1 MLQCAVTTR
10 TKTTLRGE
18 CTEQAVRTR
27 RARTLVPVAR
37 GPHELDDNAMQSK
50 RGGIRA
56 VRYFFYASKNLNR
69 AFPLSYNILIVDDHP
84 LVREGLGV
92 LVGSLPGNVIVHLA
106 GTAADALALAE
117 IHTPLDAV
125 LLDCGLPD
133 ADGAALIHALK
144 TRGAATPVV
153 VISANDSQATIDRVM
168 QAGAAAFVSKS
179 KPASAILLAL
189 KQAMQDGPVSTS
201 TTPES
206 GPPNATTA
214 LPNASMSLTARQ
226 LDILLMLDQGHTN
239 NVIAL
244 QLGLSEKTV
253 KNHVTGLFRAL
264 HVENRLQAVHLAR
277 TVGLIT

>member
-1 MLQCAVTTR
+1 MNSTTIQSTLRIAVTALPFT
-10 TKTTLRGE
+10 
-18 CTEQAVRTR
+18 
-27 RARTLVPVAR
+27 
-37 GPHELDDNAMQSK
+37 
-50 RGGIRA
+50 
-56 VRYFFYASKNLNR
+56 FFASENFNR
-69 AFPLSYNILIVDDHP
+69 AFPVSYNILIVDDHP
-84 LVREGLGV
+84 LVREGLAL
-92 LVGSLPGNVIVHLA
+92 LVGSLPGDVIVHLA

-153 VISANDSQATIDRVM
+153 VISANDSQEAIDRIM
-168 QAGAAAFVSKS
+168 RAGATAFVSKS

-189 KQAMQDGPVSTS
+189 KHAMQHGAGAINTPPSAGVSLANGS
-201 TTPES
+201 S
-206 GPPNATTA
+206 PN
-214 LPNASMSLTARQ
+214 PSMNLTARQ

-239 NVIAL
+239 HVIAL

-264 HVENRLQAVHLAR
+264 DVDNRLQAVHLAR
-277 TVGLIT
+277 NIRLIA